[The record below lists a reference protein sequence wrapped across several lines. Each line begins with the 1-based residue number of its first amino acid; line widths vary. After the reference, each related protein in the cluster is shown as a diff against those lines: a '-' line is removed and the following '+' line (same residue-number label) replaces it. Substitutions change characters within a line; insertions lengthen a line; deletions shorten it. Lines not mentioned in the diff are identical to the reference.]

1 MQIDEATNN
10 KSNSEDT
17 VIQIKSRRKKS
28 VNQPDLDQSSVPTA
42 AAKPAPVKDGES
54 TSLNNF
60 RETLKEVLE
69 EITSLEVNTM
79 IVGRITMTSFDA
91 KEFYLQLI
99 EDVMY
104 KTERGLQDVKE
115 SLLNRS
121 TELKKKGALLPQQTR
136 APMLPKE
143 AQIIDEYRA
152 ELTSYNQDLET
163 YKDAERDFVDR
174 QSSTDPDDKV
184 QFALEQACYEQLAK
198 QVLKLNIPKDKDTG
212 EALIDGKALRSL
224 RKLWEFEQS
233 VLNGDRIYAQ
243 TKFSLDGDL
252 TNRFIDDLFMPSK
265 SNGKI
270 DPKMVGLVFDLHRQG
285 VENAQKQWSGLIE
298 TCVGLLKN
306 LMQFRKT

>member
-1 MQIDEATNN
+1 MQVDEATNN

-17 VIQIKSRRKKS
+17 VIQIKSKRKKTGTELESDEVPVNNATKSAPQKAVES
-28 VNQPDLDQSSVPTA
+28 V
-42 AAKPAPVKDGES
+42 
-54 TSLNNF
+54 SLNNF

-79 IVGRITMTSFDA
+79 IVSRITMTSFDA
-91 KEFYLQLI
+91 QEFYLQLI

-121 TELKKKGALLPQQTR
+121 TELKKKGALLPQQNR

-143 AQIIDEYRA
+143 AQIIDEYRT
-152 ELTSYNQDLET
+152 ELSSYNQDLET
-163 YKDAERDFVDR
+163 YKEAEKNFHDR
-174 QSSTDPDDKV
+174 QNSTNSEDKD
-184 QFALEQACYEQLAK
+184 QFQLEQDCYKLLAK
-198 QVLKLNIPKDKDTG
+198 QVLKLDIPKDKVTG
-212 EALIDGKALRSL
+212 ELMIDGKAIRSL

-243 TKFSLDGDL
+243 TRFSLDGDL
-252 TNRFIDDLFMPSK
+252 TNRFIDDLFMPNKSK
-265 SNGKI
+265 GKV
-270 DPKMVGLVFDLHRQG
+270 DPQMVGLVFDLHRQG

-298 TCVGLLKN
+298 TCVNLIKN
-306 LMQFRKT
+306 LMQFRKS

>member
-1 MQIDEATNN
+1 MQVDEATNN

-17 VIQIKSRRKKS
+17 VIQIKSRRKKTEPQLGS
-28 VNQPDLDQSSVPTA
+28 GESSVSNVATKSTPL
-42 AAKPAPVKDGES
+42 KEGES

-60 RETLKEVLE
+60 RETIKAVLE

-91 KEFYLQLI
+91 KEFYLQLT

-104 KTERGLQDVKE
+104 KTDQGLQDIKE

-121 TELKKKGALLPQQTR
+121 TQLKKKGALLPQQNR

-143 AQIIDEYRA
+143 AQIIDEYRT
-152 ELTSYNQDLET
+152 ELTSYNQDLEH
-163 YKDAERDFVDR
+163 YKDAERSFSDR
-174 QSSTDPDDKV
+174 QNSLDPEDKT

-198 QVLKLNIPKDKDTG
+198 QILKLDIPRDETTR
-212 EALIDGKALRSL
+212 EIIIDGKTLRSL
-224 RKLWEFEQS
+224 RKLWEFQQS

-265 SNGKI
+265 SRDKI
-270 DPKMVGLVFDLHRQG
+270 DPKMAGLVFDLHRQG
-285 VENAQKQWSGLIE
+285 VENAQRQWSGLID
-298 TCVGLLKN
+298 TCVNLIKN
-306 LMQFRKT
+306 LMQFRK